1 MRRPSR
7 RTVTAAG
14 TDATWREQLSA
25 VVESAPAWMRERASA
40 ALHIG
45 GFTNVR
51 LEHPVLD
58 VADSVDGADAVRAAT
73 FFLAAALLHG
83 AALGR
88 IHCGSGERAR
98 AIATAVRRA
107 LRGAVERVDD
117 ENAALLRYVDVY
129 LRAPEAL
136 DDATGARLARAA
148 ARALGIRL
156 DSRRPG

>member
-1 MRRPSR
+1 MP
-7 RTVTAAG
+7 RTSGRARTAPGARG
-14 TDATWREQLSA
+14 AWREQLAA
-25 VVESAPAWMRERASA
+25 VVERAPSWMRERASA

-58 VADSVDGADAVRAAT
+58 VAHGVDDADAVRAAT

-88 IHCGSGERAR
+88 IQCGSGERAR
-98 AIATAVRRA
+98 ALATAVRRA

-117 ENAALLRYVDVY
+117 ENAALLRYVDVF

-148 ARALGIRL
+148 ARAVGTRL
-156 DSRRPG
+156 DSRGPG